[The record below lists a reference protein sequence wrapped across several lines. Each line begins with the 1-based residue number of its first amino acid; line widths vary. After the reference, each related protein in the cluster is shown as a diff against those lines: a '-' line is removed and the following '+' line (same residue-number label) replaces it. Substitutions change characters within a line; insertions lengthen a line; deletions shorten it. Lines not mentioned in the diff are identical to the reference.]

1 MAGDFE
7 VQFID
12 RGERTARFVV
22 RGVTPA
28 FANGLRR
35 AIIAD
40 VPTLSIDSVRII
52 ENSSVMFDEQI
63 SLRLGLVPLTTP
75 PAEFEEGDSVT
86 LALDVRGP
94 DTAYSGDL
102 VSNHELVGPADEN
115 VPIIELKYPETA
127 DSPQRL
133 ELEADAV
140 MGRGREHA
148 KNQGGIAVGYR
159 NLQTVDVV
167 GDRDAF
173 GDEPDESSVLRGVI
187 EESAAEHA
195 VAGTD
200 GVAPENGRLVPS
212 ETFDNDLSQ
221 RYPGKEVEVRDVSDA
236 FVFHVESDGSM
247 SIDELVLKATDTLFD
262 RAAEL
267 EQAVSL

>member
-1 MAGDFE
+1 MTENFE

-12 RGERTARFVV
+12 RDERTARFLV
-22 RGVTPA
+22 RGVSPA

-75 PAEFEEGDSVT
+75 PNEFEEGDIVT
-86 LALDVRGP
+86 LALDVEGP
-94 DTAYSGDL
+94 ETAYSGDL
-102 VSNHELVGPADEN
+102 RSDHELVEPADTN
-115 VPIIELKYPETA
+115 IPIIELKYPETA

-140 MGRGREHA
+140 MGRGRDHA
-148 KNQGGIAVGYR
+148 KNQGGVAVGYR
-159 NLQTVDVV
+159 HLQTVVV
-167 GDRDAF
+167 EDDA
-173 GDEPDESSVLRGVI
+173 DEYSDSEPEILRGVI
-187 EESAAEHA
+187 EERAAEHA
-195 VAGTD
+195 VATD
-200 GVAPENGRLVPS
+200 GTGEPENGALVAT
-212 ETFDNDLSQ
+212 ETFDNDLSK
-221 RYPGKEVEVRDVSDA
+221 RYPDKEVSVRDVDDA

-247 SIDELVLKATDTLFD
+247 SVDELVTNAADSLAERAT
-262 RAAEL
+262 EL
-267 EQAVSL
+267 EQAVQL